1 MFHKSCT
8 NVALLHNKSPAN
20 RGLIVPF
27 ILVNSLEIR
36 RYEIVE
42 IIFRSDDV
50 LAYTSVTQVHIQII
64 LLQFLSMCIL
74 FPLLTLS
81 TYTYSPIFV
90 SEQDVINPMKI
101 INIILFILLTNQYH
115 NNICK
120 VLNSYPQLLLQRY
133 FVLSHSH

>member
-8 NVALLHNKSPAN
+8 NVALF
-20 RGLIVPF
+20 VPF
-27 ILVNSLEIR
+27 ILVNSLEIG

-120 VLNSYPQLLLQRY
+120 VLNSYPQLLLQR
-133 FVLSHSH
+133 